1 MTNVSRV
8 SLLLTVLF
16 IPSPPASGGARLDL
30 RISPPVSFEPAY
42 VTVRVT
48 VEADPENR
56 TLEVVAETPE
66 FRRSSQISLDGERA
80 PRLNVFEFRALPTGV
95 YEVTGTLVRSNGA
108 RARIARTLV
117 VISSRSGAR
126 RR

>member
-8 SLLLTVLF
+8 SFLLAIFLV
-16 IPSPPASGGARLDL
+16 PPPPAMGGARLDM
-30 RISPPVSFEPAY
+30 RISPPVSLEPAY

-48 VEADPENR
+48 VEADPNNR
-56 TLEVVAETPE
+56 TLEVVAEAPE

-95 YEVTGTLVRSNGA
+95 YEVSGTLVGANGA

-117 VISSRSGAR
+117 V
-126 RR
+126 